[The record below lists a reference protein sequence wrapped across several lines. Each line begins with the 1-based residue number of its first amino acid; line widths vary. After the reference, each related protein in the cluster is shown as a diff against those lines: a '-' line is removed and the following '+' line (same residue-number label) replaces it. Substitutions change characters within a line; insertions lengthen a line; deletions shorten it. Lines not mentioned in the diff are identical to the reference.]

1 MNLIPPFQRGRVWTS
16 RLRQK
21 LLENMVRGKPIPAI
35 FLYLEA
41 SGSRFSYNILDG
53 KQRLES
59 ILLFIADGRTDL
71 LVPNWRD
78 YFFKAHSGAHFK
90 INVAATGERTKKQT
104 FAELDHNLVRN
115 FKEYTIPTVEID
127 LDTEDA
133 GGLKEVIDLFIDIN
147 QLGVKVN
154 RFDIVRTMYEHN
166 KLLADAFKLVGIRQK
181 RKKDY
186 FYKMI

>member
-1 MNLIPPFQRGRVWTS
+1 MNYEIGKMKLDELVGYFRDGKMNLIPPFQRGRVWTS

-90 INVAATGERTKKQT
+90 INVAQWRSFVAARW
-104 FAELDHNLVRN
+104 FMA
-115 FKEYTIPTVEID
+115 
-127 LDTEDA
+127 A
-133 GGLKEVIDLFIDIN
+133 GNGN
-147 QLGVKVN
+147 YGVTN
-154 RFDIVRTMYEHN
+154 RRALLNSDRPCFEWSN
-166 KLLADAFKLVGIRQK
+166 KRAARESRPG
-181 RKKDY
+181 
-186 FYKMI
+186 